1 MHPELTLILVL
12 VGLIVGA
19 ILVRRGGMWQRC
31 VFDAVAFLVVSG
43 VLFNRM
49 ISPLS
54 RPTGATP
61 QAVDLLGVLL
71 TAWWILCARLIVYV
85 PRLLARRHSSRQS
98 KLFSDLSAAAIF
110 IVTAFIILNS
120 VFDVPVKGLLATSGV
135 VAIVLGLAL

>member
-12 VGLIVGA
+12 VGLIIGA

-43 VLFNRM
+43 VLFNRA

-54 RPTGATP
+54 RPVGATP

-71 TAWWILCARLIVYV
+71 TAWWILCAIGAATFVETVEVVLRPFGGSDFY
-85 PRLLARRHSSRQS
+85 RHHFHHPQ
-98 KLFSDLSAAAIF
+98 LS
-110 IVTAFIILNS
+110 V
-120 VFDVPVKGLLATSGV
+120 
-135 VAIVLGLAL
+135 